1 MAKYTLEDLDK
12 VFSEPIGF
20 DHPYVTA
27 MNKMRD
33 FLGDDRRHFSP
44 RQRRM
49 VALKLN
55 LTDEEREAVLE
66 VHNDLG
72 KITSATDTE

>member
-12 VFSEPIGF
+12 VFSEPNGF

-33 FLGDDRRHFSP
+33 FLGDD
-44 RQRRM
+44 
-49 VALKLN
+49 A
-55 LTDEEREAVLE
+55 D
-66 VHNDLG
+66 
-72 KITSATDTE
+72 TSVPGNAGWLL